1 MAKNHYEHTLSVSA
15 KKHFDKQ
22 VSRVVR
28 MDDPESSVQDNILT
42 VMEAFFHLP
51 PKVGNTEKHKPSFPN
66 PVTGTMQAT
75 DGVIDVSFGTG
86 GSLFAD
92 TYRVL
97 LETKK
102 GKNFSGSKRDI
113 AEVLSQVLSYCL
125 AIREA
130 GSTLPKVIVVADED
144 EVFYLPASTIMGYLD
159 GDYQW
164 EKTASAMHTDTA
176 LVDALMD
183 DKNIAP
189 YVHVID
195 GKHFNIETFLAD
207 VAAELYGDGT
217 IIRVPVT
224 EKNMTKLF
232 MDFNHD
238 VFGGVFEPV
247 DNQTQLRAFFAGLTH
262 DEDSYLHPEENDVL
276 VLGGTKVQLPSP
288 QSARAHE
295 YFFNHVDTN
304 FTDEELTNLVG
315 IFDQG
320 IIHDKMRRFHGDF
333 FTPKIWVD
341 QAHRVIEDALGD
353 DWREKYVVVDPACG
367 TKNLTRDYDF
377 AELYSMTLHQEELDV
392 SEGYNNGEK
401 CVAQQYDFLNDDVLV
416 MHGGGKERP
425 VKGGKKALKEWE
437 EGRFSREQV
446 WALSQAGALKMPQG
460 LVRAL
465 YEKKPIVWFA
475 NPPYGQATSEIGRE
489 HRAGMSST
497 ALKSVMPKNYG
508 HAKQELYTQFIYRVQ
523 LLAKL
528 FGYKEDFHFFFFF
541 NKGFLTA
548 PHFHLFSKKLTEQF
562 AFQGGFMMN
571 AGEFSGTS
579 SAWGI
584 TFSHWEIGGSDQREF
599 DYPVM
604 ESIGG
609 GISEAGVW
617 RAQMVGKGETIT
629 DWLHETPLSKVVV
642 DDAPLSV
649 NGLEPPKPGAKISTI
664 MTKGWTGYMR
674 NSGNNIQNSDKYV
687 FLLSHGYWNAHGR
700 QVSRENFLRGT
711 LTFSVRR
718 SVQEDIAAHN
728 RLWIQDKDIFRAPSS
743 ALSSDETFLIDCLVY
758 SLFDKQSRQTSLRN
772 YAYNG
777 STYTIVNE
785 FFPWSSSSI
794 KQLAVS
800 AIKDEGLTQ
809 FRDVERDISQHGK
822 SERLV
827 YTTLE
832 KARKDG
838 NLSAEAQALLDAS
851 WKLVEE
857 SFNERVDH
865 AHQQPRYQV
874 ANWDAGWL
882 QIRSM
887 MWGRDRINDNYLDE
901 KPQWDEKLRALGDKI
916 AQRAYADGIIGA
928 PDAGVNA
935 ADGTSTEETT
945 AEDAP
950 LEDAPATPEATASED
965 G

>member
-22 VSRVVR
+22 VTVVTKS
-28 MDDPESSVQDNILT
+28 DDPESSVQDNILT

-51 PKVGNTEKHKPSFPN
+51 PKVGNTIKWKPSFPN

-75 DGVIDVSFGTG
+75 DGVIDVSFGTD

-125 AIREA
+125 AMREA

-164 EKTASAMHTDTA
+164 EKTASAMHTDAA

-341 QAHRVIEDALGD
+341 QAHRVIEDALGE
-353 DWREKYVVVDPACG
+353 DWRDKYVVVDPACG
-367 TKNLTRDYDF
+367 TKNLT
-377 AELYSMTLHQEELDV
+377 V
-392 SEGYNNGEK
+392 
-401 CVAQQYDFLNDDVLV
+401 
-416 MHGGGKERP
+416 
-425 VKGGKKALKEWE
+425 
-437 EGRFSREQV
+437 
-446 WALSQAGALKMPQG
+446 
-460 LVRAL
+460 
-465 YEKKPIVWFA
+465 PI
-475 NPPYGQATSEIGRE
+475 
-489 HRAGMSST
+489 
-497 ALKSVMPKNYG
+497 
-508 HAKQELYTQFIYRVQ
+508 
-523 LLAKL
+523 
-528 FGYKEDFHFFFFF
+528 
-541 NKGFLTA
+541 
-548 PHFHLFSKKLTEQF
+548 
-562 AFQGGFMMN
+562 
-571 AGEFSGTS
+571 
-579 SAWGI
+579 
-584 TFSHWEIGGSDQREF
+584 
-599 DYPVM
+599 
-604 ESIGG
+604 
-609 GISEAGVW
+609 
-617 RAQMVGKGETIT
+617 
-629 DWLHETPLSKVVV
+629 
-642 DDAPLSV
+642 
-649 NGLEPPKPGAKISTI
+649 
-664 MTKGWTGYMR
+664 
-674 NSGNNIQNSDKYV
+674 
-687 FLLSHGYWNAHGR
+687 
-700 QVSRENFLRGT
+700 
-711 LTFSVRR
+711 
-718 SVQEDIAAHN
+718 
-728 RLWIQDKDIFRAPSS
+728 
-743 ALSSDETFLIDCLVY
+743 
-758 SLFDKQSRQTSLRN
+758 
-772 YAYNG
+772 
-777 STYTIVNE
+777 
-785 FFPWSSSSI
+785 
-794 KQLAVS
+794 
-800 AIKDEGLTQ
+800 
-809 FRDVERDISQHGK
+809 
-822 SERLV
+822 
-827 YTTLE
+827 
-832 KARKDG
+832 
-838 NLSAEAQALLDAS
+838 
-851 WKLVEE
+851 
-857 SFNERVDH
+857 
-865 AHQQPRYQV
+865 
-874 ANWDAGWL
+874 
-882 QIRSM
+882 
-887 MWGRDRINDNYLDE
+887 
-901 KPQWDEKLRALGDKI
+901 
-916 AQRAYADGIIGA
+916 
-928 PDAGVNA
+928 
-935 ADGTSTEETT
+935 
-945 AEDAP
+945 
-950 LEDAPATPEATASED
+950 
-965 G
+965 